1 MWKMCLN
8 KQLDKNWSSVMKSW
22 KEELLLFDIPNSYFK
37 YSDIDIQVVFVFTG
51 DEYSEL
57 DMW

>member
-1 MWKMCLN
+1 
-8 KQLDKNWSSVMKSW
+8 MKSW

-37 YSDIDIQVVFVFTG
+37 YSDTDIQVVFVFTG

-57 DMW
+57 NMW